1 MGDSLRAAFSKAMAS
16 LPDQRRRRYESVLN
30 RIVVGVPPHPDLVL
44 KSADLSH
51 DVYTEVERAV
61 LGSFRLRFDYVDVT
75 GRASSRDVEPHGMLV
90 QAPLWYLLA
99 YDWDG
104 TVPGLSVLTAFLK
117 PPPMRRCASSHK
129 TPVNCLERSPNVI
142 WNCWSEEG
150 RPALIS
156 RNAWV
161 KGLGLY

>member
-1 MGDSLRAAFSKAMAS
+1 MAS

-99 YDWDG
+99 YDLGRHGPRSFRLDRI
-104 TVPGLSVLTAFLK
+104 LK
-117 PPPMRRCASSHK
+117 ASADETLRFESQD
-129 TPVNCLERSPNVI
+129 PRQLFREIAECDLELL
-142 WNCWSEEG
+142 E
-150 RPALIS
+150 
-156 RNAWV
+156 
-161 KGLGLY
+161 